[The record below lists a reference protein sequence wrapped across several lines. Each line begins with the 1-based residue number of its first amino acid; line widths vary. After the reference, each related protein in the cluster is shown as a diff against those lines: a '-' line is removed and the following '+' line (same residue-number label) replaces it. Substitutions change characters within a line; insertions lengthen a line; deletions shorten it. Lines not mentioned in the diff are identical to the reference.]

1 LTICNGCF
9 TLTRIPERNV
19 MSDRVENRGLR
30 LLQLLI
36 GSITASLLSSLIAAR
51 VLRAEPASAIVRGA
65 MVALAV
71 GGVLPWIWALAR
83 VIRAQ
88 DEFSRRLHLIA
99 ISIAFGAMALLVFTA
114 MFLQE
119 AGFIDYIS
127 LPAILGTMM
136 VVWWLSIVVTTRYY
150 R

>member
-1 LTICNGCF
+1 MFALHSRAF
-9 TLTRIPERNV
+9 LEKNV

-30 LLQLLI
+30 LLQLLA
-36 GSITASLLSSLIAAR
+36 GSMAASLVSSFIAAR
-51 VLRAEPASAIVRGA
+51 VLRTEPASAVVRGA

-71 GGVLPWIWALAR
+71 AGVLPWAWVVAR

-99 ISIAFGAMALLVFTA
+99 LSFAFGATALLLFTA
-114 MFLQE
+114 MFLQK
-119 AGFIDYIS
+119 AAFIDYVS
-127 LPAILGTMM
+127 LPPILGTMM

>member
-1 LTICNGCF
+1 
-9 TLTRIPERNV
+9 
-19 MSDRVENRGLR
+19 MADRVENRGVR

-36 GSITASLLSSLIAAR
+36 GSMAASLMSSFIAAR
-51 VLRAEPASAIVRGA
+51 VLSAEPASVVVRGA

-71 GGVLPWIWALAR
+71 AGVLPWAWVIAR

-88 DEFSRRLHLIA
+88 DEFSRRVHLVA
-99 ISIAFGAMALLVFTA
+99 LSIAFGVTALLLFTA
-114 MFLQE
+114 MFLQQ
-119 AGFIDYIS
+119 ADFVDYVS

>member
-1 LTICNGCF
+1 MN
-9 TLTRIPERNV
+9 ERVQNH
-19 MSDRVENRGLR
+19 GLR
-30 LLQLLI
+30 LLQLLL
-36 GSITASLLSSLIAAR
+36 GTMALWLVTSLVAAR
-51 VLRAEPASAIVRGA
+51 VLRGHPQSAVLRSA
-65 MVALAV
+65 MVMLAI
-71 GGVLPWIWALAR
+71 GGVLPWTWVLAR

-88 DEFSRRLHLIA
+88 DEFSRRLHLVA
-99 ISIAFGAMALLVFTA
+99 LSIAFGATALLVFTA

-119 AGFIDYIS
+119 AGFIDYVS

>member
-1 LTICNGCF
+1 MG
-9 TLTRIPERNV
+9 E
-19 MSDRVENRGLR
+19 RVENRGLR
-30 LLQLLI
+30 LLQQLI
-36 GSITASLLSSLIAAR
+36 GSITASLVSSFIAAR
-51 VLRAEPASAIVRGA
+51 VLSAEPTSGVVRGA

-71 GGVLPWIWALAR
+71 VGVLPWIWVIAR

-99 ISIAFGAMALLVFTA
+99 LSVAFGATALLLFTA
-114 MFLQE
+114 MFLQL
-119 AGFIDYIS
+119 AGFIDYVS
-127 LPAILGTMM
+127 LPAILGMMM

>member
-1 LTICNGCF
+1 
-9 TLTRIPERNV
+9 
-19 MSDRVENRGLR
+19 MADRVENRGLR

-36 GSITASLLSSLIAAR
+36 GSMAASLVTSFIATR
-51 VLRAEPASAIVRGA
+51 VLSAEPSSAIVRGA

-71 GGVLPWIWALAR
+71 AGVLPWTWVIAR

-88 DEFSRRLHLIA
+88 DEFSRRVHLIA
-99 ISIAFGAMALLVFTA
+99 LSIAFGVTALLVFTA
-114 MFLQE
+114 MFLQH
-119 AGFIDYIS
+119 AGFLDYVS

-136 VVWWLSIVVTTRYY
+136 VVWWLSIVITTRYY